1 MPGRGRWAQI
11 GPKFG
16 ALGQVPGGCRPNRC
30 RPQSAGRRLCRPA
43 GGRSARKIHID
54 ARSVLG
60 GASSHACSRRSGPRG
75 ELTDPVRTVGHGR
88 SLKEQ
93 GPLSMPSAATPC
105 PGASAPEAL
114 RVPPLARPLRG
125 RADRRVDR
133 PDDQI
138 RRGVWLRSHGGVGGR
153 DLLDCRRCALGH
165 EALRRRRVALSSVR
179 SR

>member
-1 MPGRGRWAQI
+1 MPSRGRWAQI

-30 RPQSAGRRLCRPA
+30 RPQSAGRRPA

-153 DLLDCRRCALGH
+153 DLLYCRRCALGH